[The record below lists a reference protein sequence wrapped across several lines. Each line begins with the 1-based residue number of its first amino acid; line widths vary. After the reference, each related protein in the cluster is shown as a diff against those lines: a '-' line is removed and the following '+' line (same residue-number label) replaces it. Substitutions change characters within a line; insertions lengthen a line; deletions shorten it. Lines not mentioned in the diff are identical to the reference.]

1 MYQTLILLE
10 ASVTQHQ
17 AALSITESQI
27 SDLGSYITATS
38 TDTLT
43 GKTINFENNTVIVEY
58 AVTASGGNFLIDG
71 EANATISFNPGIVYR
86 FDLSDSSVASHPFKL
101 STTSDGSHNSG
112 SEYTTGKTTNGS
124 QGSSGAYV
132 EYTVNAA
139 TSDILYYY
147 CSSHSGM
154 GGTITVF
161 GSSYGDADVQSYLSA
176 GTGITLSGSGVIA
189 TTITQYADSDV
200 QSYISAGSGI
210 AINGTGQISSTIT
223 QYADSDVQSY
233 ISGGTG
239 ITISGTGK

>member
-1 MYQTLILLE
+1 MELITL
-10 ASVTQHQ
+10 VQ
-17 AALSITESQI
+17 
-27 SDLGSYITATS
+27 
-38 TDTLT
+38 
-43 GKTINFENNTVIVEY
+43 
-58 AVTASGGNFLIDG
+58 
-71 EANATISFNPGIVYR
+71 
-86 FDLSDSSVASHPFKL
+86 
-101 STTSDGSHNSG
+101 
-112 SEYTTGKTTNGS
+112 EYTTGKTSNGT

-200 QSYISAGSGI
+200 QGI
-210 AINGTGQISSTIT
+210 YQLVLDAING
-223 QYADSDVQSY
+223 
-233 ISGGTG
+233 SGDN
-239 ITISGTGK
+239 ITIP